1 MGELRKV
8 IRPALLAILGLALAA
23 GATYAQAST
32 AGAKSQPA
40 GSAATPRTPWGDPD
54 LQGVWTTQTTTPL
67 ERPAKYGD
75 RAQLSAEEVAEL
87 QKEANVRGDRPPAP
101 GDTGTS
107 NQFWMEPTKVLART
121 SLIVDPPNGRL
132 PALTPE
138 AQRNIAS
145 RAAYLQVHQADSW
158 EDRSVWERCLGRG
171 MPRVGSNNGSNLQI
185 SQAPGYVVVA
195 TEVVHETRVIPVDG
209 RPRLP
214 EQVRLWNGDARGHW
228 EGATLVVETTNFLD
242 RPNSLLPGIRND
254 GFGMSARALR
264 VVERF
269 TRVGPDRIDYQFT
282 IHEPGT
288 FMRPWTVD
296 TPMTSL
302 PGGLHEYACHEG
314 NYGLANIL
322 SAQRA
327 TEKQAK

>member
-214 EQVRLWNGDARGHW
+214 EQVK
-228 EGATLVVETTNFLD
+228 TLRN
-242 RPNSLLPGIRND
+242 RPADSC
-254 GFGMSARALR
+254 
-264 VVERF
+264 
-269 TRVGPDRIDYQFT
+269 
-282 IHEPGT
+282 
-288 FMRPWTVD
+288 W
-296 TPMTSL
+296 
-302 PGGLHEYACHEG
+302 
-314 NYGLANIL
+314 
-322 SAQRA
+322 
-327 TEKQAK
+327 